1 MADEQEPDFEIPS
14 SLGIKCYLYTD
25 GSVMLTQYDPYVDDV
40 PSVVVITE
48 HQIDTVIEWLTQFRS
63 EFEANNDPPNA

>member
-1 MADEQEPDFEIPS
+1 MADKQEPDFEIPS

-25 GSVMLTQYDPYVDDV
+25 GTVILEQYDPYVDDG
-40 PSVVVITE
+40 PNSVEIKE

-63 EFEANNDPPNA
+63 E